1 MEYHIRESLR
11 TGPVTKFSGLNVIR
25 MLGEDRR
32 LFFGEN
38 PRKVVITFLLVNVP
52 ATILNAL
59 VATVSTIKALINL
72 LGFRDLEG
80 KFQICPIGSGDLSI
94 IDFECFDAFDWCNR
108 TGHSACFFHLC

>member
-25 MLGEDRR
+25 MLGENHR

-38 PRKVVITFLLVNVP
+38 PRKVVITFLLVNIP

-59 VATVSTIKALINL
+59 VATVSTIKVLINL
-72 LGFRDLEG
+72 LGFRDMEG
-80 KFQICPIGSGDLSI
+80 KFQIRPIGSGDFSI
-94 IDFECFDAFDWCNR
+94 IDFQCFDAFDWCDG
-108 TGHSACFFHLC
+108 TGHSSCFFHLC